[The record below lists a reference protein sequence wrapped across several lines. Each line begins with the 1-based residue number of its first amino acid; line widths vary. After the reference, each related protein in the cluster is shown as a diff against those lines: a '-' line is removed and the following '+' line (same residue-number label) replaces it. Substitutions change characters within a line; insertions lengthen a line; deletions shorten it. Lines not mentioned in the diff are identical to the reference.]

1 MNIIVHYPKS
11 AELSAE
17 LEKRVV
23 TVHIE
28 AVTTRINSLSC
39 PKPQKLLLLES
50 LSSFGSLK

>member
-11 AELSAE
+11 AEATEE
-17 LEKRVV
+17 LKRRVA

-39 PKPQKLLLLES
+39 PKSQKLALVEN
-50 LSSFGSLK
+50 LKNLKEI